1 MQFLRRSLIGL
12 FLLSLTVGLLA
23 MAGQTIRGAV
33 QERAEATG
41 RPGIARERIFSVN
54 VIAVTP
60 QTISPELRTFGEVR
74 SRRTLDLRAPLG
86 GRLVHLAPGF
96 EDGAEVRAGD
106 LLARIDPSD
115 AQSARDLAETDLDR
129 AEAELRD
136 ATRALDLAADDLAA
150 AQAQAVLR
158 TTALTRQRDLADRGV
173 GSAAAVETAELA
185 LSAAAQAVLSR
196 REAQAQA
203 QARRDQAENALARQ
217 RITVAEAE
225 RRLAE
230 TEITAEFD
238 GALAE
243 VAVVAGGL
251 VTANERLAVLIDP
264 DEMEVTF
271 RLSTSQFAR
280 LLDDDGRLGPAPVT
294 ISLDVMGAEIATSGE
309 VTRVG
314 AAVGEGQTG
323 RLLYARLDAPRGFRP
338 GDFVTV
344 AVKEPALHSVA
355 LLPASAVDSEGRVL
369 VVGEGERLETVAIEI
384 LRRQGNEVIV
394 AAAALEGLE
403 VVAERAP
410 TLGAGIRVRPI
421 RPATDGDTAM
431 ALPPDAPVMVA
442 LSAERRAELIA
453 EVEGNAGLPAKAK
466 ARILSQLS
474 QDMVP
479 AGVIAQLEARRG
491 G

>member
-12 FLLSLTVGLLA
+12 FLLSLTVALVA
-23 MAGQTIRGAV
+23 MAGQSIRSAV
-33 QERAEATG
+33 QDRAEATG

-54 VIAVTP
+54 VITVT
-60 QTISPELRTFGEVR
+60 QESITPELRTFGEVR
-74 SRRTLDLRAPLG
+74 SRRTLELRAPAG

-96 EDGAEVRAGD
+96 EDGAEVRTGD

-115 AQSARDLAETDLDR
+115 ALAARDLAATDLDR

-136 ATRALDLAADDLAA
+136 AIRALDLAADDLAA
-150 AQAQAVLR
+150 AKSQAVLR
-158 TTALTRQRDLADRGV
+158 ATALTRQRDLADRGV

-185 LSAAAQAVLSR
+185 LSAADQAVLSR
-196 REAQAQA
+196 RQAQAQA
-203 QARRDQAENALARQ
+203 EARRDQAENALARQ
-217 RITVAEAE
+217 RITLAEAA

-230 TEITAEFD
+230 TDVTAEFD

-264 DEMEVTF
+264 DAMEVVF
-271 RLSTSQFAR
+271 RLSTAQFAR
-280 LLDDDGRLGPAPVT
+280 LLDDDGRLGTAPVT
-294 ISLDVMGAEIATSGE
+294 VSLDVMGAEIVSGGK
-309 VTRVG
+309 VSRVG

-323 RLLYARLDAPRGFRP
+323 RLLYATLDAPRGFRP

-344 AVKEPALHSVA
+344 AVQEPPLEGVA
-355 LLPASAVDSEGRVL
+355 LLPASAVDSAGRVL
-369 VVGEGERLETVAIEI
+369 VVGDGDRLERVATEI

-394 AAAALEGLE
+394 AAAPLEGRE

-421 RPATDGDTAM
+421 RPASEDDTAM
-431 ALPPDAPVMVA
+431 VAPTDTPTMVA

-453 EVEGNAGLPAKAK
+453 QVEGNARIPVEAK
-466 ARILSQLS
+466 ARILAQLS

-479 AGVIAQLEARRG
+479 ARVIAQLEARRG